1 MHPLTGERCVQRIIT
16 DLAVID
22 ITDDGLV
29 LRETAPGVSV
39 NEVRDRT
46 EAPLQ
51 VASNLKEMAWTATT

>member
-1 MHPLTGERCVQRIIT
+1 VHPLTGERCVQRIIT